1 GLKMPDVGAFQ
12 QQLLA
17 DAWRLGRR
25 APVTAL
31 TDAVRPDQQMA
42 VRYPA
47 TYSLARLHPAAAANA
62 LLTLAAD
69 QSSAIRGLA
78 IRAMTRA
85 FADSA
90 HLPRADVARAAVP
103 GLGDPDPGIRI
114 DALRSLGSFTG
125 DSTLSGDVIP
135 LTDDGVGN
143 VEVQALAT
151 LGALGGTRAAAL
163 LARVAA
169 DKRPWAVR
177 RQALLSLARVDGA
190 AFRTAVGPW
199 TRSGDWRDRAVAAE
213 GWASLKGSAYP
224 VDLLGDPDGRVVAA
238 ALQAWS
244 GGAAGNDTA
253 LVNAARRHL
262 ADADAA
268 VRSVA
273 ADIISRTPVAADL
286 APLTAAWTRAQ
297 RDSFPEAGESA
308 LAAILALSKTPE
320 GAAAARFAATA
331 ATPPAALG
339 YLYRAWAEANWPE
352 LSDHW
357 GPSTPIATGRSL
369 EDYRSIARQYVV
381 GPSDQRS
388 PQVTVE
394 VDGKG
399 SMVLTLFGADAP
411 LTVANFLRLVD
422 AGYFNG
428 DRWHRVVPNFVVQ
441 DGDPRGDGWGG
452 PGTVIRDEI
461 NRHRYRTGTV
471 GMALSGPDTGGSQWF
486 ITLGPEPH
494 LDGNYTAF
502 GEVSSGNVV
511 LGRILQ
517 GDLIRSIHR

>member
-1 GLKMPDVGAFQ
+1 AATT
-12 QQLLA
+12 LLA
-17 DAWRLGRR
+17 
-25 APVTAL
+25 
-31 TDAVRPDQQMA
+31 
-42 VRYPA
+42 
-47 TYSLARLHPAAAANA
+47 LAS
-62 LLTLAAD
+62 D
-69 QSSAIRGLA
+69 QSSDIRDLA
-78 IRAMTRA
+78 VRAMTRA

-90 HLPRADVARAAVP
+90 HLPRADVARSAVP
-103 GLGDPDPGIRI
+103 LLGDPDPGVRI
-114 DALRSLGSFTG
+114 DALRSLGTFTG

-151 LGALGGTRAAAL
+151 LGGLGGARAGAL

-169 DKRPWAVR
+169 DKRPWAIR
-177 RQALLSLARVDGA
+177 RQALLSLARVDSAGFRRLVGA
-190 AFRTAVGPW
+190 W
-199 TRSGDWRDRAVAAE
+199 SRSGDWRDRAVAAD

-224 VDLLGDPDGRVVAA
+224 ADLLADPDGRVVAA
-238 ALQAWS
+238 ALQAWA
-244 GGAAGNDTA
+244 GATVGTDTA

-273 ADIISRTPVAADL
+273 ADVISRAPVAADL
-286 APLTAAWTRAQ
+286 GPLTAAWGRAQ

-308 LAAILALSKTPE
+308 LAAILALSKAPG
-320 GAAAARFAATA
+320 GATAARFAATA
-331 ATPPAALG
+331 SSPPAALG
-339 YLYRAWAEANWPE
+339 YLFRAWAEANWPG

-357 GPSTPIATGRSL
+357 GPSTPVATGRSL
-369 EDYRSIARQYVV
+369 EDYRSIARQYIL
-381 GPSDQRS
+381 GPPDQRA

-399 SMVLTLFGADAP
+399 SFVLTLFAADAP

-452 PGTVIRDEI
+452 PGNVIRDEI

-486 ITLGPEPH
+486 ITLSPQPH
-494 LDGNYTAF
+494 LDGNYTVF
-502 GEVSSGNVV
+502 GEVSSGSVV